1 MLQLFM
7 DKQFIPVV
15 ASALTVLLILVTR
28 PSFFV
33 NSSTDKNCPYCLKT
47 WLIAAVVLAVGGG
60 AYIFVNK
67 DAVKPQLGMY
77 SSK

>member
-15 ASALTVLLILVTR
+15 ASALTVLLILLSR

-33 NSSTDKNCPYCLKT
+33 RSSKDKNCPYCLRG
-47 WLIAAVVLAVGGG
+47 WLIAAVVLAVGGVS
-60 AYIFVNK
+60 YVFINK
-67 DAVKPQLGMY
+67 DAMKPQVGMY
-77 SSK
+77 SS